1 MMMTMMRVV
10 MMIIIVMIRDGK
22 GVVWQQSLPEM
33 VQDTADHPPLSF
45 FVVIFKVLII
55 TIKVLIT
62 ILITTTTVHIKVL
75 ILLTKCASGH
85 AEGGNGRDCE
95 RARIHIVGQK
105 FQTRRD
111 DVLVL
116 DII

>member
-1 MMMTMMRVV
+1 MMTMMRVV

-45 FVVIFKVLII
+45 FVVIFILIL
-55 TIKVLIT
+55 TIKVLI
-62 ILITTTTVHIKVL
+62 TTTVHIKVL

-95 RARIHIVGQK
+95 RARIHIVGAK
-105 FQTRRD
+105 
-111 DVLVL
+111 
-116 DII
+116 ISNPP